1 MKKALQEIWKLEGKK
16 EKELVVSFER
26 ISGIDLTTAEETTT
40 NKYSKGVFI
49 DVPLANKE

>member
-16 EKELVVSFER
+16 KELIVSFER